1 MATDVHKDSIQKE
14 YSETLHIRELI
25 KEICTL
31 HKNDG
36 YDKFEDISMFVRE
49 KNTRLNFQFKNQ
61 IDNVKRNFQLTPL
74 EEKVLTDFANNKP
87 KKARLVTNF
96 MDDIMSQAKLFEWGG
111 VSFSEE
117 EWFKIQMAMKKLMLK
132 NDCEYIRFFGKI
144 FGIKS
149 DYYIIQGIQ
158 KRYSMKNPLVHIESR
173 GNEGINRYTF
183 WVSNSILESWYELPD
198 ITPQQLVASR
208 QFKYHFTGDLN
219 SKVKSFRTFPGKE
232 MHLLKCQIVRILHSS
247 CIVPKGYLKVSENF
261 KEQLEGKVTEFD
273 EEYKSPTFEE
283 MKSPEVE
290 NWIHEHA
297 YIFPNGKVIDPSI
310 ETQVDRMRGIAEDE
324 GYKVKEGEGENINE
338 IDMKYWKV
346 KVVGDQM
353 IHNRANG
360 EPITHAVVLVRNTR
374 WPGTLC
380 VWKEEKFANIYV
392 GFGIKAID
400 SPYTPTQFGTVDKD
414 PNDTVEHAEPN
425 PDKEPPPPEEEKKEG
440 EEGNEEGEENKEGGE
455 EENN

>member
-232 MHLLKCQIVRILHSS
+232 MHLLKSQIVRILHSS

-338 IDMKYWKV
+338 IDKKYWKE
-346 KVVGDQM
+346 KVVGDQK

>member
-1 MATDVHKDSIQKE
+1 MHKDSIQKE

>member
-425 PDKEPPPPEEEKKEG
+425 PDKEPPPPEEEKKE
-440 EEGNEEGEENKEGGE
+440 EEEENKEGGE
-455 EENN
+455 EEKN